1 VSGWG
6 RRGPGS
12 RGVVDRWRRRGI
24 RVGLSGGDSDVGALG
39 WGQRGLVVAPRC
51 WGGALGVVV
60 CGVHSGGGGG
70 VRKRKCGEDEI

>member
-1 VSGWG
+1 VAWSIGGGVGALGWG
-6 RRGPGS
+6 CR
-12 RGVVDRWRRRGI
+12 
-24 RVGLSGGDSDVGALG
+24 GGDSDVGALG